1 MRGLR
6 MRRRNEGGV
15 GVLGSMTRWMLTLK
29 GNSRTSVMRTRMR
42 AKKTNC
48 CSQSD
53 ANCSASYALG
63 IHPPLHR
70 YRVRVLV
77 LVAYPGPG
85 RPSSLPSVSYRD
97 TMFSSSTPT
106 YLFPRCPS
114 SPPLSKAFA
123 GRSWSPSKS
132 SRSWIPSQ
140 PTTRPWEIM
149 MRDGCCRIHKFA
161 RAVTFSIFEDT
172 DV

>member
-42 AKKTNC
+42 AKKSNC

-63 IHPPLHR
+63 IHPPLCR

-77 LVAYPGPG
+77 LAAYPGPA
-85 RPSSLPSVSYRD
+85 RRSSPPSASYWD
-97 TMFSSSTPT
+97 ILFSSSTPT
-106 YLFPRCPS
+106 YFFPCCPS

-123 GRSWSPSKS
+123 GRSWSPSQS
-132 SRSWIPSQ
+132 SRSWTASQ
-140 PTTRPWEIM
+140 RTTRLWE
-149 MRDGCCRIHKFA
+149 MRRRLQSNTSVRTCGHIL
-161 RAVTFSIFEDT
+161 EL
-172 DV
+172 